1 MLEITT
7 QPAYPLLGLSV
18 LFILPLHLKAED
30 LQANYE
36 ARLTYY
42 EHPKVL

>member
-7 QPAYPLLGLSV
+7 EPSYPLLGVSI
-18 LFILPLHLKAED
+18 LFISLLHLKAED
-30 LQANYE
+30 LQANSG

-42 EHPKVL
+42 EHPKIL